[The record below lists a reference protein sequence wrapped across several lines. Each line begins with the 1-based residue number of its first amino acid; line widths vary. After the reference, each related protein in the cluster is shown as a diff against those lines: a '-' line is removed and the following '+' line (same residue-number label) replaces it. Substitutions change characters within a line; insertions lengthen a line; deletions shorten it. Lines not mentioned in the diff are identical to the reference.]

1 LIEFELEFIILSI
14 ATMAPASENALSS
27 DFILDYMSKSLSP
40 ESDQSPLLKDPYSA
54 IALFSHACM
63 LAVGFRLIGLGEDHK
78 IGMSEWIVLRSTH

>member
-1 LIEFELEFIILSI
+1 
-14 ATMAPASENALSS
+14 MAPASENALSS

-54 IALFSHACM
+54 IALLSHACM
-63 LAVGFRLIGLGEDHK
+63 LAVGFRPTGLGDHHK